1 MPARVNKA
9 LLFGL
14 IGGLVVIAVVV
25 AVIVLWKAPLEDR
38 RRDML
43 RQADEHSE
51 KGERQQEIF
60 LLQGWI
66 NQHRDDLDL
75 RDIHLRLA
83 RLYEDEKHYCM
94 IADLAGV
101 QVEEID
107 LRVDEGM
114 LILSGRRD
122 TPGMQQQFGEKRVH
136 LMEIDHGRFCRKVQ
150 LPSDVIIDKIQ
161 ASYRVGYLVVRLPK
175 KEE

>member
-1 MPARVNKA
+1 MTHVIKLAAKERFDSMAELMGKWVDRVMGTGYRHYRPGEAWVPA
-9 LLFGL
+9 
-14 IGGLVVIAVVV
+14 
-25 AVIVLWKAPLEDR
+25 
-38 RRDML
+38 
-43 RQADEHSE
+43 
-51 KGERQQEIF
+51 
-60 LLQGWI
+60 I
-66 NQHRDDLDL
+66 N
-75 RDIHLRLA
+75 
-83 RLYEDEKHYCM
+83 LYEDEKHYCM